1 VQVTGQAGKDRL
13 AYRGD
18 VAQEEREK
26 RGIGF
31 VGWLILLSLAVVGA
45 WVLVGE
51 AWDFARPFWRYAS
64 VASISFTI
72 GSLYGRFRRDEKKQR
87 SS

>member
-1 VQVTGQAGKDRL
+1 MADQEKERAG
-13 AYRGD
+13 
-18 VAQEEREK
+18 V
-26 RGIGF
+26 GF
-31 VGWLILLSLAVVGA
+31 FGWLILLSLAVVGA

-64 VASISFTI
+64 VASIAFTI
-72 GSLYGRFRRDEKKQR
+72 GTFYGRFRRDEKKQR